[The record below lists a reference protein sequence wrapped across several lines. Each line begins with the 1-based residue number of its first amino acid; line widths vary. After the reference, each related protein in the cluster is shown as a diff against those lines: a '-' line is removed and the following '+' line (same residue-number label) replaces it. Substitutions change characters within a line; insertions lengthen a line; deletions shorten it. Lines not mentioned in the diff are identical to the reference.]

1 MSNILRRPMFRGGRV
16 SSYGNG
22 IASGLG
28 YATGGRVGFKVGGI
42 SMSSIPKSIYT
53 SIFGSGTTGPASVG
67 AGAVNTATTTG
78 GQLLEAVNRPIQ
90 GPGLSPQMQ
99 AIENRMNPK
108 PRQVGIGSS
117 TIGQRLSN
125 LGGRFVG
132 TFPSL
137 STMGLTA
144 AAFAPVA
151 GLAAANAPE
160 TIEEL
165 QVMQQYGPI
174 DETFTEEMLQ
184 QYEADRAEARRTGT
198 PLGTGETG
206 LTSSDEELQ
215 KILDSQVKKPKPAPV
230 SLEQKSTELQQKTV
244 DTEEPELTVNDYIDL
259 LGGKQA
265 RRRDIGD
272 MLGRASVALLKR
284 PARGEERTL
293 ADAFGDFT
301 ASEVAAGPGRRE
313 KIEQTAAMLDIK
325 EKQASKRAREQIE
338 LFKGQE
344 DYRDKLAA
352 ARAKRNY
359 R

>member
-53 SIFGSGTTGPASVG
+53 SIFGQDNRTSKRG

-132 TFPSL
+132 TFPCL
-137 STMGLTA
+137 ST
-144 AAFAPVA
+144 
-151 GLAAANAPE
+151 
-160 TIEEL
+160 
-165 QVMQQYGPI
+165 
-174 DETFTEEMLQ
+174 
-184 QYEADRAEARRTGT
+184 
-198 PLGTGETG
+198 
-206 LTSSDEELQ
+206 
-215 KILDSQVKKPKPAPV
+215 
-230 SLEQKSTELQQKTV
+230 
-244 DTEEPELTVNDYIDL
+244 
-259 LGGKQA
+259 
-265 RRRDIGD
+265 RD
-272 MLGRASVALLKR
+272 
-284 PARGEERTL
+284 
-293 ADAFGDFT
+293 
-301 ASEVAAGPGRRE
+301 
-313 KIEQTAAMLDIK
+313 
-325 EKQASKRAREQIE
+325 
-338 LFKGQE
+338 
-344 DYRDKLAA
+344 
-352 ARAKRNY
+352 
-359 R
+359 